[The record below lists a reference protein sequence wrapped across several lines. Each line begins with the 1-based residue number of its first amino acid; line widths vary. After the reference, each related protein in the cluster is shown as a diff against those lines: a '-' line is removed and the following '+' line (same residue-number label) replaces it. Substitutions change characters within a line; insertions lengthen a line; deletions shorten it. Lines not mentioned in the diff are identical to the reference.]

1 MKKLVCSLVILTS
14 VVAFAAQEKVG
25 TIQIDNMTGLA
36 KSCTK
41 LGDMLGNPMAS
52 SVVTGALANNSSVK
66 YFGPMRADAG
76 VSVVLGLYLDAAKLG
91 CTNENDEVMAFTV
104 VYPVVGGK
112 AKFLKLHQDA
122 KEQDGVVRVDDDE
135 FTAFSADGK
144 WATKAKTA
152 ALAKAALADVELAQ
166 KRMGGDAARIRV
178 NKKGLNALAE
188 AIDKAVKEEKSA
200 DWLKPLGE
208 SIKGATAAVGAL
220 KVSDSG
226 IDFNGSLKA
235 ASDSAL
241 AKFGKTSLGA
251 DPLKF
256 AAKDAVCARATAPGG
271 TMRSS
276 T

>member
-122 KEQDGVVRVDDDE
+122 KEQDGVIRVDDDE

-166 KRMGGDAARIRV
+166 KRMGGDVARIRV
-178 NKKGLNALAE
+178 NKKGLVRRA
-188 AIDKAVKEEKSA
+188 K
-200 DWLKPLGE
+200 LG
-208 SIKGATAAVGAL
+208 
-220 KVSDSG
+220 
-226 IDFNGSLKA
+226 
-235 ASDSAL
+235 
-241 AKFGKTSLGA
+241 
-251 DPLKF
+251 
-256 AAKDAVCARATAPGG
+256 
-271 TMRSS
+271 
-276 T
+276 

>member
-1 MKKLVCSLVILTS
+1 MKKLACSLVILTS

-122 KEQDGVVRVDDDE
+122 KEQDDMPV
-135 FTAFSADGK
+135 
-144 WATKAKTA
+144 
-152 ALAKAALADVELAQ
+152 
-166 KRMGGDAARIRV
+166 
-178 NKKGLNALAE
+178 
-188 AIDKAVKEEKSA
+188 
-200 DWLKPLGE
+200 
-208 SIKGATAAVGAL
+208 AAVRARYP
-220 KVSDSG
+220 
-226 IDFNGSLKA
+226 
-235 ASDSAL
+235 
-241 AKFGKTSLGA
+241 SLGIVGLSTHNPDQPRPA
-251 DPLKF
+251 CRP
-256 AAKDAVCARATAPGG
+256 APRARRPPPPAR
-271 TMRSS
+271 RSRGRRS
-276 T
+276 R